1 MTDILP
7 REFGAHLARVDGS
20 IPQRTRAV
28 LRPSLDREERLIK
41 EMLLRMTSLIEER
54 IELTIEA
61 LETHDAAL
69 ALTVIEGDVEINAMQ
84 AEAHDHIVRTIATQA
99 PVARDLRFLLTLDHI
114 AYELER
120 IGDSAA
126 NVAKR
131 VRDVAPYP
139 ALADYV
145 GIPEMG
151 RLAARILGDVGRALV
166 DSDAGAARAV
176 ASQDDAIDAHYHG
189 AVDELIRQGQADP
202 ANVERAARLMI
213 AAHYLERIGDRVTN
227 IAEDVVF
234 LATGEHEDL
243 NP

>member
-1 MTDILP
+1 MSDTLP
-7 REFGAHLARVDGS
+7 REFGVSLARVVGS
-20 IPQRTRAV
+20 IPDQTRV
-28 LRPSLDREERLIK
+28 VSRPPLDREERIIK
-41 EMLLRMTSLIEER
+41 EMLLRMASLIEER
-54 IELTIEA
+54 IQLTIEA

-69 ALTVIEGDVEINAMQ
+69 ALTVIEGDVEINTMQ
-84 AEAHDHIVRTIATQA
+84 AEALDHIVRTIATQA
-99 PVARDLRFLLTLDHI
+99 PVAHDLRFLLTLDHI